1 MEKLLSQRFW
11 IQPAPLLRII
21 PKVALL
27 ITSQSHLEF
36 LDFWLRTSV
45 AIAPHDDA
53 EACMRQPLCFEVS
66 LDSVGQ
72 RLQKWQPHLCPP
84 PPLWLIWSCE
94 FCRREGEARSPG
106 WSNCSSSTRRSGLPS
121 FALQGLLTQFMETS
135 RPPTSTCTATPPPR
149 LVQKHWSLSE
159 SHRGTCL
166 RELSSLL
173 DDNCYQN
180 CQTFQHPTDLQL
192 GTGVILHCQTLTFEY
207 FGPVCGIYVPLPL
220 NDAISVAKMFL
231 FTRQRKRLLFPYHY
245 HYITIKGQNHVL
257 EGLSTGLFII
267 SVIADYFTDFDTFLL
282 FHHVVTWGLRYD
294 LVFGVLD
301 GQSICFIRRAPI

>member
-166 RELSSLL
+166 RDKSSLL
-173 DDNCYQN
+173 IDNCYQN
-180 CQTFQHPTDLQL
+180 CQTFKHPTDMQL
-192 GTGVILHCQTLTFEY
+192 GRGHPALSDLDNWIFWTSLWNLCPATIEWCNFRCENVFIHEAE
-207 FGPVCGIYVPLPL
+207 
-220 NDAISVAKMFL
+220 NKAIVSISL
-231 FTRQRKRLLFPYHY
+231 SLYHY
-245 HYITIKGQNHVL
+245 QG
-257 EGLSTGLFII
+257 
-267 SVIADYFTDFDTFLL
+267 A
-282 FHHVVTWGLRYD
+282 
-294 LVFGVLD
+294 
-301 GQSICFIRRAPI
+301 